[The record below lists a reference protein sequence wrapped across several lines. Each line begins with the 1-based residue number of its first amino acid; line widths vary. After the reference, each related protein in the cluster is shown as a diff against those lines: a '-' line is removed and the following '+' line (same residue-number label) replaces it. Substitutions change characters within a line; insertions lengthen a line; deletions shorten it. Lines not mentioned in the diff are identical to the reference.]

1 MSFIKITSLMAIVT
15 FLFGCQQSTTML
27 QTDRGGPAVNHTR
40 GAELPSNVRPNDATI
55 SLYNDKRIKFIN
67 KRRTQG
73 NAYTVDSKGND
84 VPFKQDPNPAS
95 LALEQELSEG
105 YILSYLFYDD
115 GVVKYKDTKSC

>member
-1 MSFIKITSLMAIVT
+1 MSTLKITSLMAIMA
-15 FLFGCQQSTTML
+15 FLLGCQQSTTMP
-27 QTDRGGPAVNHTR
+27 QTDRGGPAVHHTR
-40 GAELPSNVRPNDATI
+40 GAELPTDVRPNDATI
-55 SLYNDKRIKFIN
+55 SLYNDRRIKVIN

-73 NAYTVDSKGND
+73 NAYTADPKGNN

-95 LALEQELSEG
+95 LALKQELSEG